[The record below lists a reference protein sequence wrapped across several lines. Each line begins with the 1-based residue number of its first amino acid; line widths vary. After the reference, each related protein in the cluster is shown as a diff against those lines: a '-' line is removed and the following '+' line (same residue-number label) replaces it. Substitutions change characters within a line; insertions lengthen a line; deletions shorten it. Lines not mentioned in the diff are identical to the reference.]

1 MDALE
6 IRNLTTP
13 EEALRYSQLASI
25 AFHSK
30 NERLGDEEAYKEY
43 AAQSEARALADK
55 TRQGN
60 FRTRT
65 GLFREGALLSTL
77 TANAFEVTFDG
88 SVCEMCGIGGVMS
101 DPSAQKTG
109 GVSKILLHELTAMR
123 ERNQLFSHL
132 YPFQTSFY
140 RKFGYTHCAFAV
152 KWTIPTQFLPEDP
165 GSGNRLFDGSPEMR
179 QAIRDI
185 YSSFTAKYNLAVN
198 RSNARWEGIFDRIQP
213 YSSGAFSYVCFRND
227 TPEGFLSYTVENYPE
242 APMTATVNH
251 LYFSSPEALRSL
263 LSHLGRQR
271 SYISRVTLTLPAD
284 VDISAWLKEL
294 CSAYDKCNVRRE
306 LIHQGASRV
315 VDAEQVL
322 RLAGYLGAGA
332 ANIRILDR
340 DCPWNDKTF
349 RVEFDNR
356 CLSVSEAENWDMQ
369 LDIADFTALILGS
382 RSLSEAPFMDSVKI
396 LGNVENLQKIFY
408 KKPLW
413 IGDSF

>member
-1 MDALE
+1 MDE
-6 IRNLTTP
+6 PVIRDLTTP
-13 EEALRYSQLASI
+13 EDALRYSQLASI

-30 NERLGDEEAYKEY
+30 NAGLDDENAFKEQ

-60 FRTRT
+60 HRTRT
-65 GLFREGALLSTL
+65 GLFRGDQLLSTL
-77 TANAFEVTFDG
+77 TAHAFEVNFDG

-109 GVSKILLHELTAMR
+109 GVSKVLRHELAAMR
-123 ERNQLFSHL
+123 ERHQLFSHL

-179 QAIRDI
+179 QAVRDI
-185 YSSFTAKYNLAVN
+185 YRSFTAKYNLAVN
-198 RSNARWEGIFDRIQP
+198 RSDARWEGIFDRIKP
-213 YSSGAFSYVCFRND
+213 YSSGAFSYVCFRNGA
-227 TPEGFLSYTVENYPE
+227 PAGFLSYTVESYPDT
-242 APMTATVNH
+242 PMTATVNH

-294 CSAYDKCNVRRE
+294 CSAYDKCNVHRE
-306 LIHQGASRV
+306 ILHQGASRV
-315 VDAEQVL
+315 VDVEKAL
-322 RLAGYLGAGA
+322 HLARYLGAGA

-340 DCPWNDKTF
+340 DCPWNNKTF
-349 RVEFDNR
+349 HVEFDNR
-356 CLSVSEAENWDMQ
+356 CYCVSEAENWDIR
-369 LDIADFTALILGS
+369 LNIADFTALILGS
-382 RSLSEAPFMDSVKI
+382 RHLSEAPFMDSVEI
-396 LGNVENLQKIFY
+396 LGNVENLRKIFY

>member
-1 MDALE
+1 MDE
-6 IRNLTTP
+6 PVIRDLTTP
-13 EEALRYSQLASI
+13 EDALRYSQLASI

-30 NERLGDEEAYKEY
+30 NEQLDDENAFKEH
-43 AAQSEARALADK
+43 ASQSEASALADK

-60 FRTRT
+60 HRTRT
-65 GLFREGALLSTL
+65 GLFRGEQLLSTL
-77 TANAFEVTFDG
+77 TAHAFEVNFDG

-109 GVSKILLHELTAMR
+109 GVSKVLRHELAAMR
-123 ERNQLFSHL
+123 KRGQLFSHL

-165 GSGNRLFDGSPEMR
+165 GNNRLFDGSPEMR
-179 QAIRDI
+179 QAVREI
-185 YSSFTAKYNLAVN
+185 YNGFTAKYNLAVN
-198 RSNARWEGIFDRIQP
+198 RSDARWEGIFDRIKP
-213 YSSGAFSYVCFRND
+213 YSSGAFSSVCFRNGA
-227 TPEGFLSYTVENYPE
+227 PEGFLSYTVESYPD

-294 CSAYDKCNVRRE
+294 CSAYDKCNVHRE
-306 LIHQGASRV
+306 ILHRGASRV
-315 VDAEQVL
+315 VDAEQVFW
-322 RLAGYLGAGA
+322 LAGYLGAGA

-340 DCPWNDKTF
+340 DCPWNNKTF
-349 RVEFDNR
+349 HVEFDNR
-356 CLSVSEAENWDMQ
+356 CHCVSEAEHWDIQ

-382 RSLSEAPFMDSVKI
+382 RHLSEAPFMDSVEI